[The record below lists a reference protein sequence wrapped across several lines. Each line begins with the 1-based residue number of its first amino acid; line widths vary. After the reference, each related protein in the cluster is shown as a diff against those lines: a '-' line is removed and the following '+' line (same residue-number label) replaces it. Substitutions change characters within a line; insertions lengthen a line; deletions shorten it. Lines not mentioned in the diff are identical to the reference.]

1 MLAPTRLLP
10 AVSRSN
16 RDARPFVVVAAAQ
29 NDSHAYEAVAA
40 AVRSVVD
47 HLEPKLSSLVKR
59 GDRVFLKV
67 NMGCSGYRQP
77 EERYTSHPAYV
88 QAIIECLVDCG
99 ARVTFGDD
107 VSRTAHYERIWQK
120 TGMSDVARRT
130 GARLVDFVQAGG
142 REVRGFLHFPRTYL
156 VTNLALDTD
165 VVVNAAS
172 SRSLSPVILSG
183 AVKNMFGTVLGL
195 RKLRIH
201 KLFPDPSDFAR
212 VIADICRVVRPTVS
226 FLDLTTVIEGQGV
239 APAIRNVGL
248 ILGSTDP
255 VALDTVAAHSIGY
268 EELQIWTNIH
278 GEAMG
283 LGCNR
288 IDRISVRGEDWSK
301 FEPKHL
307 RWPELPMR
315 VRETPI
321 AQISRRLN
329 ATVFRPR
336 PVVARHRCTGCGEC
350 ANRCPVGAI
359 QQGPD
364 KKVSINLK
372 TCADCGCC
380 LRVCGVGAVQS
391 EFVGTGRFLRG
402 LIGPRNIGAV
412 EDANVMASTQ

>member
-1 MLAPTRLLP
+1 MGCPRNR
-10 AVSRSN
+10 VNSN
-16 RDARPFVVVAAAQ
+16 
-29 NDSHAYEAVAA
+29 
-40 AVRSVVD
+40 
-47 HLEPKLSSLVKR
+47 HLEPKLSSLVKH

-88 QAIIECLVDCG
+88 QAIIESLADCG

-107 VSRTAHYERIWQK
+107 VSRTAHYERIWQR

-142 REVRGFLHFPRTYL
+142 REVRGFLQFPRSHL
-156 VTNLALDTD
+156 VTNLAFDAD
-165 VVVNAAS
+165 VIVNAAS

-212 VIADICRVVRPTVS
+212 VIVDICRVVRPTVS

-239 APAIRNVGL
+239 APAIRPVGL

-268 EELQIWTNIH
+268 EELQIWTSIH

-288 IDRISVRGEDWSK
+288 INRISVRGRDWPT
-301 FEPKHL
+301 FERKHL

-336 PVVARHRCTGCGEC
+336 PVVASHACTGCGAC

-359 QQGPD
+359 HQGPD
-364 KKVSINLK
+364 KKFAINLK
-372 TCADCGCC
+372 TCADCG
-380 LRVCGVGAVQS
+380 
-391 EFVGTGRFLRG
+391 
-402 LIGPRNIGAV
+402 
-412 EDANVMASTQ
+412 